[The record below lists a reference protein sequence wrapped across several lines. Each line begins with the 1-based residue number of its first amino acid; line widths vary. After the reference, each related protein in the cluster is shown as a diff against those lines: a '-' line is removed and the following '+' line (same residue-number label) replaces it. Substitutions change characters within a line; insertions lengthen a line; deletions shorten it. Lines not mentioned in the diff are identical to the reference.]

1 MSVLWRGLSPALG
14 VGSVLFGSMR
24 PEAWGP
30 RGIPGER
37 ADLCFAWDEGENRGH
52 AGPREPGRELLPRRG
67 WKIPINGL
75 RPEEKSEDMAEIK
88 IRLNRTK
95 LGLKRWIKSGYTS
108 FHS

>member
-52 AGPREPGRELLPRRG
+52 AGQGQSGGELLSP
-67 WKIPINGL
+67 
-75 RPEEKSEDMAEIK
+75 
-88 IRLNRTK
+88 
-95 LGLKRWIKSGYTS
+95 
-108 FHS
+108 